1 MEETNQ
7 VEPESEAP
15 KFSRGHVELIPYRDP
30 QIDELIDE
38 LRVLHG
44 IAHFLDE
51 IREALYTNEYSVPE
65 RVPPAPNEFP
75 TMVFPPQ
82 ISQLAALTKAIEK
95 LRPVPWYVRLA
106 NLFRVRRV
114 NREFQKAAEHQKQ
127 QEELRRVHM
136 QHLAENAGKL
146 NYGRFRSRY

>member
-1 MEETNQ
+1 MENENNSAP
-7 VEPESEAP
+7 VEAESFAE
-15 KFSRGHVELIPYRDP
+15 VYRDP

-38 LRVLHG
+38 LRALHG
-44 IAHFLDE
+44 IAHFLHE
-51 IREALYTNEYSVPE
+51 ICEALYTNEYSVPE
-65 RVPPAPNEFP
+65 RVPLAPNEFP
-75 TMVFPPQ
+75 TVIFPQ
-82 ISQLAALTKAIEK
+82 RISALTAMVKALEK
-95 LRPVPWYVRLA
+95 LKPVPWYVRLA
-106 NLFRVRRV
+106 SLFRVRRV